1 MNHIWFLKPPGDTAT
16 KQPLTM
22 NGLKRPQ
29 VSFTTRQI
37 LNGGLVS
44 FFEKTLCVLTHHT
57 AQFKIRVDLQQ
68 LESQKDSQ
76 EERKDERCQLQNT

>member
-1 MNHIWFLKPPGDTAT
+1 MAARFRFLK
-16 KQPLTM
+16 KHL
-22 NGLKRPQ
+22 
-29 VSFTTRQI
+29 
-37 LNGGLVS
+37 
-44 FFEKTLCVLTHHT
+44 VLTHHT